1 MLSSVYADEEKII
14 SRPVRFKVFVKIFPS
29 AFFNREGI
37 FRIAFLNKLVFLRK
51 RRLFLFAPNNEIISE
66 NNKELPK
73 SIYTEY

>member
-1 MLSSVYADEEKII
+1 MLSSVYTDEEKII
-14 SRPVRFKVFVKIFPS
+14 SRPVRFKVFSQVPFLT
-29 AFFNREGI
+29 EQGI

-51 RRLFLFAPNNEIISE
+51 LRLFLFAPNNEIISE